1 MRIVLD
7 MQGAQTQSRL
17 RGIGRYTLAFAR
29 AVVEECGDHEVHLV
43 LNGLLNDSIES
54 VREAFEDILPA
65 DRIHVWNAPGPVQLI
80 HIENAAR
87 LAAAEVLR
95 EAFIQRLQPDIIHI
109 TSLFEGYVGDA
120 VTSVGEYDQRTPVS
134 ITLYDLIPLLNR
146 DEYLSDNPRYEAY
159 YMSKV
164 ECLKKAAINLAI
176 SDFSRAEAAELLGIE
191 SQFITNKSS
200 AAEPHFRPM
209 VYEESWIDQ
218 TLSRYGISRPFILY
232 TGGSDT
238 RKNLVRLIR
247 AYQQLPKSE
256 HQRTQ
261 LVFAGRMSL
270 DFLHEVKSLRR
281 ADDQLVFTDFIAE
294 EDLVAL
300 YNLCECF
307 VFPSWHE
314 GFGLPVLEAMSCGA
328 VVVAANAASVPEVL
342 GESEALFDPFDVND
356 MSSKLWSALCDETFR
371 ERMRD
376 HALRQ
381 SKQFSWTSTARA
393 AISSWEAVV
402 DEKGGSEV
410 RAAGSRNMDQK
421 VEGGAVSK
429 QPDAC
434 DEDVLAVIEALRERA
449 LLPLEDEA
457 LLELAEALY
466 SNQLPTELTSDAHG
480 VPVDASDA

>member
-29 AVVEECGDHEVHLV
+29 AVVEESGDHEVHLV

-54 VREAFEDILPA
+54 VKSTFQDILPA
-65 DRIHVWNAPGPVQLI
+65 HRIHVWNAPGPVQLI

-95 EAFIQRLQPDIIHI
+95 EAFIQRLEPDLVHI

-120 VTSVGEYDQRTPVS
+120 VTSVGEHDQHTPVS

-146 DEYLSDNPRYEAY
+146 DQYLSDNPRYEEY

-164 ECLKKAAINLAI
+164 EGLKKAAINLAI

-191 SQFITNKSS
+191 SQLIANKSS

-209 VYEESWIDQ
+209 VYEEGWVDQ
-218 TLSRYGISRPFILY
+218 MLNRYGISRPFILY
-232 TGGSDT
+232 TGGSDR

-281 ADDQLVFTDFIAE
+281 ADDKLVFTDFIAE

-342 GESEALFDPFDVND
+342 GEPEALFDPFEVDD
-356 MSSKLWSALCDETFR
+356 ISSKLRTALCDEAFR
-371 ERMRD
+371 ERMRA

-381 SKQFSWTSTARA
+381 SSKFSWAATARFAISVWESVVNEKEGLEARA
-393 AISSWEAVV
+393 ASVHRV
-402 DEKGGSEV
+402 DQKPRGE
-410 RAAGSRNMDQK
+410 AGSTR
-421 VEGGAVSK
+421 S
-429 QPDAC
+429 DAFG
-434 DEDVLAVIEALRERA
+434 EDVLEVIEALRERN
-449 LLPLEDEA
+449 LLPVEDEA
-457 LLELAEALY
+457 LLKLAEALY
-466 SNQLPTELTSDAHG
+466 SNQAATKVVEVGHAVSADESG
-480 VPVDASDA
+480 D

>member
-29 AVVEECGDHEVHLV
+29 AVIKESGDHEVHLL

-54 VREAFEDILPA
+54 VRETFQDILPA
-65 DRIHVWNAPGPVQLI
+65 DRIHVWSAPGPVQLI
-80 HIENAAR
+80 HVENAAR

-95 EAFIQRLQPDIIHI
+95 EAFIQRLEPDVIHI

-120 VTSVGEYDQRTPVS
+120 VTSVGEYDQHTPVS
-134 ITLYDLIPLLNR
+134 ITLYDLIPMLNR
-146 DEYLSDNPRYEAY
+146 DQYLSKNPRYEEY
-159 YMSKV
+159 YMSKAQ
-164 ECLKKAAINLAI
+164 CLKKAAINLAI
-176 SDFSRAEAAELLGIE
+176 SDFSRIEAAQLLGIE

-200 AAEPHFRPM
+200 AAEPNFRPM
-209 VYEESWIDQ
+209 VYDEIWIDQ

-247 AYQQLPKSE
+247 AYQRLPQSE
-256 HQRTQ
+256 YQCTQ

-270 DFLHEVKSLRR
+270 DFLREVKSLRQ

-314 GFGLPVLEAMSCGA
+314 GFGLPILEAMSCGA

-342 GESEALFDPFDVND
+342 GEPEALFDPFDVND
-356 MSSKLWSALCDETFR
+356 MSSKLWLALCDETFR
-371 ERMRD
+371 ERMRE

-381 SKQFSWTSTARA
+381 SKQFSWTATARA
-393 AISSWEAVV
+393 AISSWEALVN
-402 DEKGGSEV
+402 EMGNSQA
-410 RAAGSRNMDQK
+410 RAASSRGLDQK
-421 VEGGAVSK
+421 VEGEVVSK
-429 QPDAC
+429 RPGAC
-434 DEDVLAVIEALRERA
+434 GDDVLAVIEALRERR
-449 LLPLEDEA
+449 LLPVEDEA
-457 LLELAEALY
+457 LLDLAEALY
-466 SNQLPTELTSDAHG
+466 SNHVATDLNGDVHG
-480 VPVDASDA
+480 VCR

>member
-43 LNGLLNDSIES
+43 LNGLLNDSIQS
-54 VREAFEDILPA
+54 VRATFQDILPA
-65 DRIHVWNAPGPVQLI
+65 DRIHVWHAPGPVQLI
-80 HIENAAR
+80 HVENARR

-95 EAFIQRLQPDIIHI
+95 EAFIRRLEPDLIHI

-120 VTSVGEYDQRTPVS
+120 VTSVGEYDQHTAVS

-146 DEYLSDNPRYEAY
+146 DQYLSENPRYEEY

-164 ECLKKAAINLAI
+164 EGLKKAAINLAI
-176 SDFSRAEAAELLGIE
+176 SDFSRAEAAELLGID

-209 VYEESWIDQ
+209 VYEESWVDQ
-218 TLSRYGISRPFILY
+218 MLNRYGISRPFILY

-238 RKNLVRLIR
+238 RKNLLRLIR

-256 HQRTQ
+256 RQCTQ

-281 ADDQLVFTDFIAE
+281 ADDKLVFTDFIAE

-342 GESEALFDPFDVND
+342 GEPEALFDPFDVND
-356 MSSKLWSALCDETFR
+356 ISSKLWSALCDEAFR

-376 HALRQ
+376 HGLRQ
-381 SKQFSWTSTARA
+381 SKRFSWTTTARV
-393 AISSWEAVV
+393 AISAWEAVI
-402 DEKGGSEV
+402 DEKSGPKARVASAH
-410 RAAGSRNMDQK
+410 RLDQK
-421 VEGGAVSK
+421 VEGDASSTRS
-429 QPDAC
+429 DAC
-434 DEDVLAVIEALRERA
+434 DEDALAVIEALRERE
-449 LLPLEDEA
+449 LLPEEDEA
-457 LLELAEALY
+457 LLELAEALHA
-466 SNQLPTELTSDAHG
+466 NQVAIELMGGAPDVS
-480 VPVDASDA
+480 VDEPGA

>member
-29 AVVEECGDHEVHLV
+29 AVIKECGDHEVHLL

-54 VREAFEDILPA
+54 VRETFQDILPA
-65 DRIHVWNAPGPVQLI
+65 DRIHVWSAPGPVQLI
-80 HIENAAR
+80 HVENAAR

-95 EAFIQRLQPDIIHI
+95 EAFIQRLEPDVIHI

-120 VTSVGEYDQRTPVS
+120 VTSVGEYDQHTPVS
-134 ITLYDLIPLLNR
+134 ITLYDLIPMLNR
-146 DEYLSDNPRYEAY
+146 DQYLSNNPRYEEY
-159 YMSKV
+159 YMSKAQ
-164 ECLKKAAINLAI
+164 CLKKAAINLAI
-176 SDFSRAEAAELLGIE
+176 SDFSRIEAARLLGIE

-200 AAEPHFRPM
+200 AAEPNFRPM
-209 VYEESWIDQ
+209 VYDEIWIDQ

-247 AYQQLPKSE
+247 AYQRLPQSE
-256 HQRTQ
+256 YQCTQ

-270 DFLHEVKSLRR
+270 DFLREVKSLRQ

-314 GFGLPVLEAMSCGA
+314 GFGLPILEAMSCGA

-342 GESEALFDPFDVND
+342 GEPEALFDPFDVND
-356 MSSKLWSALCDETFR
+356 MSSKLWLALCDETFR
-371 ERMRD
+371 ERMRE

-381 SKQFSWTSTARA
+381 SKQFSWTATARA
-393 AISSWEAVV
+393 AISSWEALVN
-402 DEKGGSEV
+402 EMGNSQA
-410 RAAGSRNMDQK
+410 RAASSRGLDQK
-421 VEGGAVSK
+421 VEGEVVSK
-429 QPDAC
+429 RPGAC
-434 DEDVLAVIEALRERA
+434 GEDVLAVIEALRERR
-449 LLPLEDEA
+449 LLPVEDEA
-457 LLELAEALY
+457 LLDLAEALY
-466 SNQLPTELTSDAHG
+466 SNHVATELNGDVHG
-480 VPVDASDA
+480 VCR

>member
-29 AVVEECGDHEVHLV
+29 AVIKECGDHEVHLL

-54 VREAFEDILPA
+54 VRETFQDILPA
-65 DRIHVWNAPGPVQLI
+65 DRIHVWSAPGPVQLI
-80 HIENAAR
+80 HVENAAR

-95 EAFIQRLQPDIIHI
+95 EAFIQRLEPDVIHI

-120 VTSVGEYDQRTPVS
+120 VTSVGEYDQHTPVS
-134 ITLYDLIPLLNR
+134 ITLYDLIPMLNR
-146 DEYLSDNPRYEAY
+146 DQYLSNNPRYEEY
-159 YMSKV
+159 YMSKAQ
-164 ECLKKAAINLAI
+164 CLKKAAINLAI
-176 SDFSRAEAAELLGIE
+176 SDFSRIEAAQLLGIE

-200 AAEPHFRPM
+200 AAEPNFRPM
-209 VYEESWIDQ
+209 VYDEIWIDQ

-247 AYQQLPKSE
+247 AYQRLPQSE
-256 HQRTQ
+256 YQCTQ

-270 DFLHEVKSLRR
+270 DFLREVKSLRQ

-314 GFGLPVLEAMSCGA
+314 GFGLPILEAMSCGA

-342 GESEALFDPFDVND
+342 GEPEALFDPFDVND
-356 MSSKLWSALCDETFR
+356 MSSKLWLALCDETFR
-371 ERMRD
+371 ERMRE

-381 SKQFSWTSTARA
+381 SKQFSWTATARA
-393 AISSWEAVV
+393 AISSWEALVN
-402 DEKGGSEV
+402 EMGNSQA
-410 RAAGSRNMDQK
+410 RAASSRGLDQK
-421 VEGGAVSK
+421 VEGEVVSK
-429 QPDAC
+429 RPGAC
-434 DEDVLAVIEALRERA
+434 GEDVLAVIEALRERR
-449 LLPLEDEA
+449 LLPVEDEA
-457 LLELAEALY
+457 LLDLAEALY
-466 SNQLPTELTSDAHG
+466 SNHVATELNGDVHG
-480 VPVDASDA
+480 VCR

>member
-29 AVVEECGDHEVHLV
+29 AVIKECGDHEVHLL

-54 VREAFEDILPA
+54 VRETFQDILPA
-65 DRIHVWNAPGPVQLI
+65 DRIHVWSAPGPVQLI
-80 HIENAAR
+80 HVENAAR

-95 EAFIQRLQPDIIHI
+95 EAFIQRLEPDVIHI

-120 VTSVGEYDQRTPVS
+120 VTSVGEYDQHTPVS
-134 ITLYDLIPLLNR
+134 ITLYDLIPMLNR
-146 DEYLSDNPRYEAY
+146 DQYLSNNPRYEEY
-159 YMSKV
+159 YMSKAQ
-164 ECLKKAAINLAI
+164 CLKKAAINLAI
-176 SDFSRAEAAELLGIE
+176 SDFSRIEAAELLGIE

-200 AAEPHFRPM
+200 AAEPNFRPM
-209 VYEESWIDQ
+209 VYDEIWIDQ

-247 AYQQLPKSE
+247 AYQRLPQSE
-256 HQRTQ
+256 YQCTQ

-270 DFLHEVKSLRR
+270 DFLREVKSLRQ

-314 GFGLPVLEAMSCGA
+314 GFGLPILEAMSCGA

-342 GESEALFDPFDVND
+342 GEPEALFDPFDVND
-356 MSSKLWSALCDETFR
+356 MSSKLRLALCDETFR
-371 ERMRD
+371 ERMRE

-381 SKQFSWTSTARA
+381 SKQFSWTATARA
-393 AISSWEAVV
+393 AISSWEALVN
-402 DEKGGSEV
+402 EMGNSQA
-410 RAAGSRNMDQK
+410 RAASSRGLDQK
-421 VEGGAVSK
+421 VEGEVVSK
-429 QPDAC
+429 RPGAC
-434 DEDVLAVIEALRERA
+434 GEDVLAVIEALRERR
-449 LLPLEDEA
+449 LLPVEDEA
-457 LLELAEALY
+457 LLDLAEALY
-466 SNQLPTELTSDAHG
+466 SNHVATELNGDVHG
-480 VPVDASDA
+480 VCR

>member
-29 AVVEECGDHEVHLV
+29 AVIKECGDHEVHLL

-54 VREAFEDILPA
+54 VRETFQDILPA

-80 HIENAAR
+80 HVENAAR

-95 EAFIQRLQPDIIHI
+95 EAFIQRLEPDVIHI

-120 VTSVGEYDQRTPVS
+120 VTSVGEYDQHTPVS
-134 ITLYDLIPLLNR
+134 ITLYDLIPMLNR
-146 DEYLSDNPRYEAY
+146 DQYLSNNPRYEEY
-159 YMSKV
+159 YMSKAQ
-164 ECLKKAAINLAI
+164 CLKKAAINLAI
-176 SDFSRAEAAELLGIE
+176 SDFSRIEAARLLGIE

-200 AAEPHFRPM
+200 AAEPNFRPM
-209 VYEESWIDQ
+209 VYDEIWIDQ

-247 AYQQLPKSE
+247 AYQRLPQSE
-256 HQRTQ
+256 YQCTQ

-270 DFLHEVKSLRR
+270 DFLREVKSLRQ

-314 GFGLPVLEAMSCGA
+314 GFGLPILEAMSCGA

-342 GESEALFDPFDVND
+342 GEPEALFDPFDVND
-356 MSSKLWSALCDETFR
+356 MSSKLWLALCDETFR
-371 ERMRD
+371 ERMRE

-381 SKQFSWTSTARA
+381 SKQFSWTATARA
-393 AISSWEAVV
+393 VISSWEALVN
-402 DEKGGSEV
+402 EMGNSQA
-410 RAAGSRNMDQK
+410 RAASSRGLDQK
-421 VEGGAVSK
+421 VEGEVVSK
-429 QPDAC
+429 RPGAC
-434 DEDVLAVIEALRERA
+434 GEDVLAVIEALRERR
-449 LLPLEDEA
+449 LLPVEDEA
-457 LLELAEALY
+457 LLDLAEALY
-466 SNQLPTELTSDAHG
+466 SNHVATELNGDVHG
-480 VPVDASDA
+480 VCR

>member
-29 AVVEECGDHEVHLV
+29 AVVEESGDHEVHLV

-54 VREAFEDILPA
+54 VREAFQDILPA
-65 DRIHVWNAPGPVQLI
+65 DRIHVWSAPGPVQLI
-80 HIENAAR
+80 HVENAAR

-95 EAFIQRLQPDIIHI
+95 EAFIQRLEPDVIHI

-120 VTSVGEYDQRTPVS
+120 VTSVGEYDQHTPVS
-134 ITLYDLIPLLNR
+134 ITLYDLIPMLNR
-146 DEYLSDNPRYEAY
+146 DQYLSNNPRYEEY
-159 YMSKV
+159 YMSKAQ
-164 ECLKKAAINLAI
+164 CLKKAAINLAI
-176 SDFSRAEAAELLGIE
+176 SDFSRIEAAQLLGIE

-200 AAEPHFRPM
+200 AAEPNFRPM
-209 VYEESWIDQ
+209 VYDEIWIDQ

-247 AYQQLPKSE
+247 AYQRLPQSE
-256 HQRTQ
+256 YQCTQ

-270 DFLHEVKSLRR
+270 DFLREVKSLRQ

-314 GFGLPVLEAMSCGA
+314 GFGLPILEAMSCGA

-342 GESEALFDPFDVND
+342 GEPEALFDPFDVND
-356 MSSKLWSALCDETFR
+356 MSSKLRLALCDETFR
-371 ERMRD
+371 ERMRE

-381 SKQFSWTSTARA
+381 SKQFSWTATARA
-393 AISSWEAVV
+393 AISSWEALVN
-402 DEKGGSEV
+402 EMGNSQA
-410 RAAGSRNMDQK
+410 RAASSRGLDQK
-421 VEGGAVSK
+421 VEGEVVSK
-429 QPDAC
+429 RPGAC
-434 DEDVLAVIEALRERA
+434 GEDVLAVIEALRERR
-449 LLPLEDEA
+449 LLPVEDEA
-457 LLELAEALY
+457 LLDLAEALY
-466 SNQLPTELTSDAHG
+466 SNHVATELNGDVHG
-480 VPVDASDA
+480 VCR

>member
-29 AVVEECGDHEVHLV
+29 AVIKECGDHEVHLL

-54 VREAFEDILPA
+54 VRETFQDILPA

-80 HIENAAR
+80 HVENAAR

-95 EAFIQRLQPDIIHI
+95 EAFIQRLEPDVIHI

-120 VTSVGEYDQRTPVS
+120 VTSVGEYDQHTPVS
-134 ITLYDLIPLLNR
+134 ITLYDLIPMLNR
-146 DEYLSDNPRYEAY
+146 DQYLSNNPRYEEY
-159 YMSKV
+159 YMSKAQ
-164 ECLKKAAINLAI
+164 CLKKAAINLAI
-176 SDFSRAEAAELLGIE
+176 SDFSRIEAARLLGIE

-200 AAEPHFRPM
+200 AAEPNFRPM
-209 VYEESWIDQ
+209 VYDEIWIDQ

-247 AYQQLPKSE
+247 AYQRLPQSE
-256 HQRTQ
+256 YQCTQ

-270 DFLHEVKSLRR
+270 DFLREVKSLRQ

-314 GFGLPVLEAMSCGA
+314 GFGLPILEAMSCGA

-342 GESEALFDPFDVND
+342 GEPEALFDPFDVND
-356 MSSKLWSALCDETFR
+356 MSSKLWLALCDETFR
-371 ERMRD
+371 ERMRE

-381 SKQFSWTSTARA
+381 SKQFSWTATARA
-393 AISSWEAVV
+393 AISSWEALVN
-402 DEKGGSEV
+402 EMGNSQA
-410 RAAGSRNMDQK
+410 RAASSRGLDQK
-421 VEGGAVSK
+421 VEGEVVSK
-429 QPDAC
+429 RPGAC
-434 DEDVLAVIEALRERA
+434 GEDVLAVIEALRERR
-449 LLPLEDEA
+449 LLPVEDEA
-457 LLELAEALY
+457 LLDLAEALY
-466 SNQLPTELTSDAHG
+466 SNHVATELNGDVHG
-480 VPVDASDA
+480 VCR